1 MRNFGSGWGLGGRAL
16 ATVALG
22 CAAVALPR
30 VAVAQGSAVGTMARP
45 ASVETTAGAPVDLG
59 RYIGKGP
66 VLMQFWAVWCSTC
79 KALEPKMRAARAAYG
94 TRVRF
99 VGVAVGVNQS
109 ARLVERYSAK
119 HKLPFEVFYDKAGDA
134 TDKFAVPATSYI
146 VALDAKGKIVYTGVG
161 PDQDIDAAVRKA
173 LSPSSR

>member
-1 MRNFGSGWGLGGRAL
+1 MRNFGSSWRLGGRGLTVIAL
-16 ATVALG
+16 A
-22 CAAVALPR
+22 CAAVAMPS
-30 VAVAQGSAVGTMARP
+30 AAAAQGAAVGTMAKGAR
-45 ASVETTAGAPVDLG
+45 VETTAGAPVDLG
-59 RYIGKGP
+59 KYIGKEP

-79 KALEPKMRAARAAYG
+79 KELEPKMRAARAKYG

-109 ARLVERYSAK
+109 ARLVERYAAK
-119 HKLPFEVFYDKAGDA
+119 HKLPFEVVYDKQGDA

-161 PDQDIDAAVRKA
+161 ADQDVDAAVRRA
-173 LSPSSR
+173 LGSR

>member
-1 MRNFGSGWGLGGRAL
+1 MRNFGSGWRLGGVL
-16 ATVALG
+16 
-22 CAAVALPR
+22 AAVAVASVVAMPR
-30 VAVAQGSAVGTMARP
+30 VAGAQGAAVGAMAKAAR
-45 ASVETTAGAPVDLG
+45 VETTAGAPVDLG
-59 RYIGKGP
+59 KYIGKEP

-79 KALEPKMRAARAAYG
+79 KELEPKMRAARAKYG
-94 TRVRF
+94 KQVRF

-119 HKLPFEVFYDKAGDA
+119 HKLPFEVFYDKTGDA

-161 PDQDIDAAVRKA
+161 ADQDVDAAVRKA
-173 LSPSSR
+173 LGSR